1 MWTLIDHE
9 KAHDFILNMMK
20 RLMILLFMGVYEANF
35 PLKRK
40 QNKTKI
46 IKIKSPWMT
55 RCILKSSTHCS

>member
-9 KAHDFILNMMK
+9 KAYEFLNMMK

-46 IKIKSPWMT
+46 IK
-55 RCILKSSTHCS
+55 